1 MAANKRRTKKTSV
14 DKQYQT
20 SKFWLVL
27 RCGTKERISSAPVS
41 TAGKGEN
48 PNDDRGN
55 NKRSLHASE

>member
-1 MAANKRRTKKTSV
+1 V

-20 SKFWLVL
+20 SFWLVL
-27 RCGTKERISSAPVS
+27 RCSMEERISSAPVS

-48 PNDDRGN
+48 PNDYRGN